1 MFRVLRPNRLFV
13 LVCGLVPLLP
23 FGQVVRAEPPALERL
38 LSAKPTK
45 KGLTLTVSTGG
56 CTEKADFQITSHR
69 TGSRVASIE
78 VRRLTPDACKGNF
91 PDGMTLSFSWKELKL
106 PKKTTIS
113 IKNPVEHPSKLA
125 RNVRY
130 GSTRHNRAR
139 DCHRAAAKLSRPLAP
154 NAFLRIAN

>member
-1 MFRVLRPNRLFV
+1 MFRVLRLNQLRLV
-13 LVCGLVPLLP
+13 LPCALVPLL
-23 FGQVVRAEPPALERL
+23 FGQVVRAEPDALERL
-38 LSAKPTK
+38 LSAKPTRT
-45 KGLTLTVSTGG
+45 GLTVTVSTGG
-56 CTEKADFQITSHR
+56 CTEKSDFQITSHR
-69 TGSRVASIE
+69 NRSGAASVE

-130 GSTRHNRAR
+130 GSMRHKWMRGCHHVAAR
-139 DCHRAAAKLSRPLAP
+139 FSRSSASKT
-154 NAFLRIAN
+154 FLRIAN